1 MPLIK
6 STLKTGIEN
15 ALKNEFKK
23 DAVKKSLRKYLDG
36 GASVGAKTNSKSIST
51 ALGNISKASMV
62 VKFGTA
68 DNLASQVVAGDL
80 IKRVTANEWANAIS
94 DSVSE
99 WMSSDIAPILAQVI
113 SDEVDK
119 YLKTADVKVTI
130 PPGLV
135 SQGAGPAAI
144 PNAAPLPITG
154 MPNNP
159 LLQGGLT

>member
-1 MPLIK
+1 MPLVK

-15 ALKNEFKK
+15 ALKAEFKK
-23 DAVKKSLRKYLDG
+23 DSVKTSLRKYLDG
-36 GASVGAKTNSKSIST
+36 GGLVGLKTNAKSIDK
-51 ALGNISKASMV
+51 ALGNISKATMAIG
-62 VKFGTA
+62 FGTG
-68 DNLASQVVAGDL
+68 DNLPSQIVAKTL
-80 IKRVTANEWANAIS
+80 IKKVTANEWANAIS
-94 DSVSE
+94 DSIAE
-99 WMSSDIAPILAQVI
+99 WMSSDIAPIIAQVI

-144 PNAAPLPITG
+144 PNAAPLPIMG

-159 LLQGGLT
+159 LQNGGLS